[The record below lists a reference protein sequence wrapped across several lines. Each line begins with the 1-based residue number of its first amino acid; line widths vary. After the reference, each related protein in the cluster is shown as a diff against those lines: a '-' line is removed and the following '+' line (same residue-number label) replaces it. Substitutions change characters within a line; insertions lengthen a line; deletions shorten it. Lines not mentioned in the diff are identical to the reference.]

1 MFCYNERKYR
11 CFMSFLTFS
20 FSIFLLI
27 VFIFQW
33 LLPPRLRWISLLCA
47 SVFFFSFVAY
57 KFLPLLLVVILISWI
72 AAIKIEKSP
81 NLISSRILYLI
92 AIFLPLL
99 ALLFYKYIAF
109 IFDLLPC
116 GFLGQNFKEI
126 SKEFSASLVLP
137 LGISFWTFSILS
149 YLFDVKHGKIKAE
162 RNLGLWA
169 TYVLY
174 FPKLVSG
181 PIERADTFLGQV
193 SNPQPFSYNR
203 AVYGLR
209 QFALGLF
216 RKVVIADYLATFTDV
231 AFNQTE
237 RFGSGALVLSA
248 FFYSIQIYNDFAGYS
263 DMAIG
268 TSRLLGIDL
277 QDNFRSPYFARSLKE
292 FWSRWHISLSTWF
305 RDYLYF
311 PMGGS
316 RCCLFRARFN
326 LIATFLVS
334 GLWHGAN
341 LTFVVWGL
349 VHGIVQ
355 AFEKTFTSVI
365 SKRFNRFEF
374 KLIGNFMGWLLTF
387 SIVTLAWIFFRC
399 ESFNSACIYIKKMTY
414 FVGNPLFEIKT
425 AFQQF
430 AITPSVSIRLFLP
443 MLMVAIWDFIALKHD
458 PFKMTSQWNLVFR
471 WILHLIVISIIIYVL
486 LPMGSSS
493 KSFIYFQF

>member
-1 MFCYNERKYR
+1 
-11 CFMSFLTFS
+11 MSFLTFS

-27 VFIFQW
+27 AFVFQW
-33 LLPPRLRWISLLCA
+33 LLPHKFRWISLLCA

-72 AAIKIEKSP
+72 AAIKIEERP
-81 NLISSRILYLI
+81 NLISSKILYLI
-92 AIFLPLL
+92 AVFLPLL
-99 ALLFYKYIAF
+99 SLLFYKYIAF
-109 IFDLLPC
+109 FFDLLPC

-126 SKEFSASLVLP
+126 SKEFSSSIVLP
-137 LGISFWTFSILS
+137 LGISFWVFSILS
-149 YLFDVKHGKIKAE
+149 YLIDVKHGKIRAE

-181 PIERADTFLGQV
+181 PIVRADTFLGQV
-193 SNPQPFSYNR
+193 SNLQHFSYDR

-231 AFNQTE
+231 AFNQTG
-237 RFGSGALVLSA
+237 RFCAGALVLSA
-248 FFYSIQIYNDFAGYS
+248 FLYSIQIYNDFAGYS

-277 QDNFRSPYFARSLKE
+277 QDNFKSPYFARSLKE

-316 RCCLFRARFN
+316 RCSFFRARFN

-349 VHGIVQ
+349 VHGVVQ

-365 SKRFNRFEF
+365 SNKFHRSEF
-374 KLIGNFMGWLLTF
+374 KLIGNFIGWFFTF
-387 SIVTLAWIFFRC
+387 SIVTLTWVFFRC
-399 ESFNSACIYIKKMTY
+399 ESFNSACIYIERMIY
-414 FVGNPLFEIKT
+414 FVGNPLFEIKK

-430 AITPSVSIRLFLP
+430 AITTPISIRLFLP
-443 MLMVAIWDFIALKHD
+443 MLMVGIWDFIALKHD
-458 PFKMTSQWNLVFR
+458 PFKVTSQWNLFLR
-471 WILHLIVISIIIYVL
+471 WILHLIVITIIIYVL
-486 LPMGSSS
+486 LPIGSSS